1 MSPTPEQRAREDIDA
16 ALHAAGWIIQDRDAM
31 NLSAGLGVAVR
42 EFKMASGHG
51 FADYLLFVN
60 GKAVGVL
67 EAKPAGYALT
77 NVELQAD
84 KYATGFPAAISV
96 PVRPLPFL
104 YLSTGIE
111 TRFVNGLDPDPKTRA
126 ISANLPEIHQPE
138 TLAEWVGAETLDAW
152 VKRLHSDHGGLY
164 TAADDTR
171 PASFRARLTT
181 MPPLDP
187 GSLYPNQ
194 IEAVTNLERSFRKNR
209 PRALIQMAT
218 GSGKTI
224 AAITAIYRL
233 IKYAG
238 ARRVLFLVDRS
249 NLGEQAE
256 KEFQGYRAPDT
267 NRLFTELYN
276 VQRLSSNTIMDSS
289 RVVISTIQRVYSMLK
304 GEPDLD
310 PTLEEGSQFET
321 GSAVMREPLP
331 VVYNAKYPPEYF
343 DVVVIDEVHRSI
355 YTLWRQVVEYF
366 DAFLVGLTATP
377 SKQTLGFF
385 NKNLVMEYDHARA
398 VADGVNVDFEVYNIR
413 TKITA
418 QGSTVEA
425 HPDTMLGYRDRQT
438 RALRWESPDE
448 DLSYD
453 PNELDRRVVAKDQIR
468 TIIRTFRD
476 RLPVDI
482 FPGRKEVPKTLIF
495 AKDDSHAEDIVEIV
509 RDEFGRGNAFC
520 QKITYKVTATNPR
533 DLIQAFRNQYE
544 PRIAVT
550 VDMVAT
556 GTDIKPVEI
565 VMFMRA
571 VKSRVLFEQM
581 KGRGVRVIDP
591 TDLRAVSGEDAVA
604 KTHFVIVDCVGM
616 TETQLADTQ
625 PLERNRTVSLKEL
638 LEHVAM
644 GGTDPDALSSLASRL
659 ARLDKQCGPEETA
672 RIAEASGGTTLHSI
686 CGAIIEGLDPDR
698 QVAEARTAFTV
709 PADAE
714 PTDKQIKQAA
724 ETLLKRAT
732 EPLATNPKLR
742 TLIVDLKRELE
753 QVIDEVSEDELLE
766 AGASPEA
773 KEKAQSLVADFE
785 RFIEANKN
793 EIDALQ
799 FFYAQPYSKRLSFKD
814 IKALAEAI
822 KAPPRAWTP
831 EKLWRAYET
840 LRKDKVRGAS
850 GKRLLTDIVSLVRFA
865 THKDDELMPFGEQVR
880 ARFASWIAQQEN
892 RGRAFTAEQH
902 RWLEMMRDHIATSLE
917 MTVEDLDYAPFAEA
931 GGRGKAAQV
940 FGRALREVLD
950 ELNGV
955 LAA

>member
-1 MSPTPEQRAREDIDA
+1 MSPAPEQEARQHIDV
-16 ALHAAGWIIQDRDAM
+16 ALEAAGWLIQDRQDM
-31 NLSAGLGVAVR
+31 NLAAGQGVAVR
-42 EFKMASGHG
+42 EFKMAPGHG
-51 FADYLLFVN
+51 FADYLLFVG

-67 EAKPAGYALT
+67 EAKPAGYALS

-84 KYATGFPAAISV
+84 QYATGLPAGLNP
-96 PVRPLPFL
+96 PVTPLPFL
-104 YLSTGIE
+104 YLSTGVE
-111 TRFVNGLDPDPKTRA
+111 TRFINGLDPDPKTRA
-126 ISANLPEIHQPE
+126 ISANLPHIHRPE
-138 TLAEWVGAETLDAW
+138 TLAEWMAAETLDAW
-152 VKRLHSDHGGLY
+152 VKRLEGEGDGFY

-171 PASFRARLTT
+171 PSSFRSRLQA
-181 MPPLDP
+181 MPPLER
-187 GSLYPNQ
+187 GFLYPNQ
-194 IEAVTNLERSFRKNR
+194 VEAVTYLEHSFKRNR

-233 IKYAG
+233 IKYGG

-256 KEFQGYRAPDT
+256 KEFQGYRVPDS
-267 NRLFTELYN
+267 NRKFTELYN
-276 VQRLSSNTIMDSS
+276 VQRLASNTIMDSS
-289 RVVISTIQRVYSMLK
+289 RVVIATIQRVYSMLK

-310 PTLEEGSQFET
+310 PAEEETSQFEMS
-321 GSAVMREPLP
+321 GAAIKEPLP
-331 VVYNAKYPPEYF
+331 VVYNAAYPPEYF

-385 NKNLVMEYDHARA
+385 NKNLVMEYDHERA
-398 VADGVNVDFEVYNIR
+398 VADGINVDFEVYNIR
-413 TKITA
+413 TQITERGA
-418 QGSTVEA
+418 TVEA
-425 HPDTMLGYRDRQT
+425 LPDTMLGYRDRQT
-438 RALRWESPDE
+438 RALRWETPDE

-468 TIIRTFRD
+468 TIVRTFRD
-476 RLPVDI
+476 RLPIDI

-495 AKDDSHAEDIVEIV
+495 AKNDSHAEDIVEIV

-520 QKITYKVTATNPR
+520 QKITYKVTGANPR

-565 VMFMRA
+565 VMFLRA

-581 KGRGVRVIDP
+581 KGRGVRIIDP
-591 TDLRAVSGEDAVA
+591 NDLRAVSGADAVA

-616 TETQLADTQ
+616 TDTQLADTQ
-625 PLERNRTVSLKEL
+625 PLDRKRTVSLKAL

-644 GGTDPDALSSLASRL
+644 GGTDPEQLSSLASRL
-659 ARLDKQCGPEETA
+659 ARLSKQCGPEEHA
-672 RIAEASGGTTLHSI
+672 CVVEASGGSRLPDL
-686 CGAIIEGLDPDR
+686 CRAIVDGLDPDR
-698 QVAEARTAFTV
+698 QIAEARRTFDV
-709 PADAE
+709 PEGQE
-714 PTDKQIKQAA
+714 PTESQIQQAA
-724 ETLLKRAT
+724 EAMLKRAT
-732 EPLATNPKLR
+732 EPLATRPALR
-742 TLIVDLKRELE
+742 TLLQDLKREME
-753 QVIDEVSEDELLE
+753 QVIDEISEDELLA
-766 AGASPEA
+766 AGASAEA
-773 KEKAQSLVADFE
+773 KAKAKALVADFE
-785 RFIEANKN
+785 RFVEEHKD

-799 FFYAQPYSKRLSFKD
+799 FFYAQPYSKRLSFQD
-814 IKALAEAI
+814 IKDLAEAI

-831 EKLWRAYET
+831 EKLWHAYET
-840 LRKDKVRGAS
+840 LSRDKVRGAS

-865 THKDDELMPFGEQVR
+865 TRRDDELVPFGEHVR
-880 ARFASWIAQQEN
+880 ERFEQWMTQQ
-892 RGRAFTAEQH
+892 RSQGRAFTSEQV
-902 RWLEMMRDHIATSLE
+902 RWLEMMRDHVATSVE

-931 GGRGKAAQV
+931 GGRGKAAQL
-940 FGRALREVLD
+940 FGDDLPQVLHD
-950 ELNGV
+950 LSEA